1 MKEIGEADFVVPRG
15 IRQTQSVANI
25 AKETSCKIHGSQRSA
40 VGSVPD
46 FFRKCD
52 DHHAQRRTQRGAHR
66 GAADLLETAV
76 PMENWVIF
84 KDIRMMR
91 SMSRMKIFLVTLSV
105 RHVRPLTTSPVV
117 LPGVAF
123 TEMILS
129 GSVLMRVERNCKV
142 SRQLAM
148 KRSVSMLVKKT
159 SKILVMYT
167 RGGERVEVGVLEDLD
182 EVEDISF
189 CQVVGKRLG
198 Q

>member
-1 MKEIGEADFVVPRG
+1 MHNAGLSGEPIGEPQ
-15 IRQTQSVANI
+15 ICSKT
-25 AKETSCKIHGSQRSA
+25 E
-40 VGSVPD
+40 
-46 FFRKCD
+46 
-52 DHHAQRRTQRGAHR
+52 
-66 GAADLLETAV
+66 V

-123 TEMILS
+123 TEMTSS

-148 KRSVSMLVKKT
+148 KRSVSILVKKPARSWLCIRGVGNESKSVSLRSLMRSKT
-159 SKILVMYT
+159 SP
-167 RGGERVEVGVLEDLD
+167 
-182 EVEDISF
+182 F
-189 CQVVGKRLG
+189 ARLWG
-198 Q
+198 NAWGRRL

>member
-1 MKEIGEADFVVPRG
+1 MHNAGLSGEPIGEPR
-15 IRQTQSVANI
+15 ICSKT
-25 AKETSCKIHGSQRSA
+25 E
-40 VGSVPD
+40 
-46 FFRKCD
+46 
-52 DHHAQRRTQRGAHR
+52 
-66 GAADLLETAV
+66 V

-84 KDIRMMR
+84 KDMRMMR

-123 TEMILS
+123 TEMISS
-129 GSVLMRVERNCKV
+129 GSVLMRVDRNCKV
-142 SRQLAM
+142 NRQLAM

-159 SKILVMYT
+159 SKVLIMYT
-167 RGGERVEVGVLEDLD
+167 RGGERVEVGVLENLD